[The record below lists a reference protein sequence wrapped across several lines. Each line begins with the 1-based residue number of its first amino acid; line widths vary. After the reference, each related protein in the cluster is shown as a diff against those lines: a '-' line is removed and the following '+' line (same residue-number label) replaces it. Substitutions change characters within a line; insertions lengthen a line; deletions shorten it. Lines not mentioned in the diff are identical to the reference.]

1 MKRRDGCSRA
11 SKPPERCGE
20 RRISRRPLPPDSRN
34 DSGSV
39 IIRICLQHLEG
50 LNWFQ
55 SAFYELVPD
64 DDFVPK
70 RIFRAGRTLRMPE
83 WGWAIAFLAA
93 YLLLTQWL
101 LPKLGIPT

>member
-20 RRISRRPLPPDSRN
+20 SGLAGEHCRRD
-34 DSGSV
+34 DSGSM
-39 IIRICLQHLEG
+39 IIRICLQHLQG

-64 DDFVPK
+64 DDFFPN